1 MRKTYMML
9 LALVLTMLGV
19 SDAMAQKI
27 YRAELDKSMFKAWTS
42 DQPGATEDTDPAPEP
57 KSNNPFACESNLY
70 KEVAAYG
77 TIFGSSNVYCLWYAD
92 LTGTQKMIVTGT
104 PGMSI
109 RLMLNRVPF
118 VEGGTG
124 DADGGAYVE
133 LIKNIEENGTIEFD
147 LSSYEYVHLNA
158 IKVPGGGTGGV
169 VKNIELIGTVK
180 PVTGILSMINNG
192 DAEGE
197 DLSSFPVSLDGPNNG
212 DSAPDSPEIVEGGVD
227 GSKCFKVTAFAEPTQ
242 TWHTQFYIK
251 ADEVMPKG
259 TKWKLKMA
267 IKASKESH
275 VTTSAQA
282 QPRQWK
288 GGMINEFTVGTE
300 WTDYEWSGEIGVDD
314 FQSIAFDLNNGDE
327 RNADDNGWLPGN
339 GGTEFFF
346 DNIEFGTDLGG
357 SNPLSAVNITA
368 AADVIRVDFGGT
380 TNMQE
385 LVKAAGTTTL
395 IYDNSVATVTVDGD
409 PVNIVSVEGF
419 ADGNLYIFVE
429 DDIYDDNEV
438 KIAFKNPEDAAH
450 RLLFATGKWE
460 GEAVPEISGLVAT
473 YVAALADAGYASYLY
488 GEPEL
493 ITISPEAG
501 SFNLPADF
509 KEITATFNQ
518 FVQVSSIVAK
528 LGSESLTA
536 AGVNEEDGFAK
547 VVKFTRAS
555 DTPLNGVNDF
565 VISAAEGKYG
575 KDFALQNPITV
586 EYSFGPV
593 SLDGDDQ
600 PAVIYTSN
608 FATEGVDANG
618 AGWYVNAGAALQPAN
633 SGSGCR
639 IMHNQG
645 AFSEDLVYIAQRDA
659 AKGGVAVYG
668 IDDDYKLALEAGKT
682 YHVTLKACRHDRSDV
697 ALRVQV
703 LPEAAVS
710 AEDGS
715 LIDSE
720 AILAEDFQ
728 AITPEKTSKLAV
740 NFDLAVTPSEAG
752 NFVIRLVPSKE
763 NGSFAGYDDPVCFG
777 DVKVEYIPN
786 VMGIV
791 ETKALQT
798 ALADAKTTRDTNN
811 GERYAGEAFTALDNL
826 IKEVEANMGS
836 YYAPSTYAKKTEE
849 LNETAKALT
858 DHVALCDE
866 YDKLPQQAFDL
877 WVEKKESKFVDTEY
891 FKNLVTIV
899 NKYCTYGDE
908 TTFNEETQEEVT
920 TLVLKDFVKYYTTAE
935 LNTAKKELSDVI
947 TMASKWLTE
956 GPSTKGWNQI
966 TTGYAALHERIR
978 RGVELLKSL
987 GVADDDPL
995 IVQADA
1001 ELGDNDE
1008 IADAIAFRAKSIILE
1023 DLAKGEES
1031 TLFAPAGDEGETPAY
1046 DLSVFF
1052 KNPNCYGP
1060 ANSTEVPGWTSV
1072 AGNGFAWS
1080 SWDGAQNHS
1089 ANTPYPEDC
1098 DIHAGWHPNPY
1109 AMVEQTVTELPVG
1122 TYVVTVKCND
1132 NGNSWNAATDENPGS
1147 GTCAFVRTS
1156 ANPAIE
1162 SGAEVD
1168 REVDFAAYLT
1178 GSGDFGGEDGITIE
1192 DGQLTVGFYYGNT
1205 SQAFFEEITSV
1216 KLIAPLAGHDY
1227 KNDKETSIET
1237 AAAPSVRSI
1246 LVYDLNG
1253 RRVIKANKGLQI
1265 VKKQMS
1271 DGSVRVE
1278 KVVK

>member
-1 MRKTYMML
+1 MML

-27 YRAELDKSMFKAWTS
+27 YRAELDKSMFKAWNGTGADAQEVEPTS
-42 DQPGATEDTDPAPEP
+42 YVGKGDATV
-57 KSNNPFACESNLY
+57 NFACETNFY
-70 KEVAAYG
+70 KTLDQGAVV
-77 TIFGSSNVYCLWYAD
+77 FGNTNVYSRWYAD
-92 LTGTQKMIVTGT
+92 LTGTKKIFFKGDAKTAIRVLMNRPDAEPGAEDPNGGTTVEQRVEIGADGTGELDVTG
-104 PGMSI
+104 M
-109 RLMLNRVPF
+109 
-118 VEGGTG
+118 
-124 DADGGAYVE
+124 
-133 LIKNIEENGTIEFD
+133 
-147 LSSYEYVHLNA
+147 EYVHLNC
-158 IKVPGGGTGGV
+158 IKIAWGSAGV
-169 VKNIELIGTVK
+169 IKSIELEGTVK
-180 PVTGILSMINNG
+180 PVTGLLSMINNG
-192 DAEGE
+192 DAEGD

-212 DSAPDSPEIVEGGVD
+212 DSAPDKPEIVEGEGVN
-227 GSKCFKVTAFAEPTQ
+227 GSRCFKVTAFDSPTE

-259 TKWKLKMA
+259 TKWQLKMSV
-267 IKASKESH
+267 KADQPTNI
-275 VTTSAQA
+275 TTSAQG

-288 GGMINEFTVGTE
+288 GGMVDEFGVTTE
-300 WTDYEWSGEIGVDD
+300 WRNFTWSGEIGVDD
-314 FQSIAFDLNNGDE
+314 FQSIAFDLSNANGT
-327 RNADDNGWLPGN
+327 PGN
-339 GGTEFFF
+339 GGVNFYF
-346 DNIEFGTDLGG
+346 DNIEFATDLGG
-357 SNPLSAVNITA
+357 SNPLSAVELASGT
-368 AADVIRVDFGGT
+368 DVIRVNLGGL
-380 TNMQE
+380 TNMKD
-385 LVKAAGTTTL
+385 LVKAAPTTTL
-395 IYDNSVATVTVDGD
+395 VYDNSTVSITVDGKPFD
-409 PVNIVSVEGF
+409 EDVVSVEGYE
-419 ADGNLYIFVE
+419 DGNLYIFIGS
-429 DDIYDDNEV
+429 DIYDNNEV
-438 KIAFKNPEDAAH
+438 KVAFKNPEDAAH
-450 RLLFATGKWE
+450 RLLFTSGKWE
-460 GEAVPEISGLVAT
+460 GQPVPDFSGLIAPFDQVLAESG
-473 YVAALADAGYASYLY
+473 YVSYLY
-488 GEPEL
+488 NEPALVE
-493 ITISPEAG
+493 INPEKG
-501 SFNLPADF
+501 SFNLPGNL
-509 KEITATFNQ
+509 KEFTLKFNQ
-518 FVQVSSIVAK
+518 VINVSTVVAK
-528 LGSESLTA
+528 LGNEDLVASGDSELSEIIKLTRTSDA
-536 AGVNEEDGFAK
+536 ILAGVND
-547 VVKFTRAS
+547 
-555 DTPLNGVNDF
+555 L
-565 VISAAEGKYG
+565 VISAAEGQYEGFGLDK
-575 KDFALQNPITV
+575 PITV
-586 EYSFGPV
+586 EYSFGAVDVENAGEIETLIDPALFQNCANDQIPEGYFLRYQDAEDRVNGTGYGSGARMFEFAAGGDFTKGLYMREGYLLYGNQEGHNLTLTAGKKYTIHFNSAMWKDNGKWMKFDIFTQADYEAEGEPLYSEMIENTPNMNGQKTAV
-593 SLDGDDQ
+593 SGSTDTNISFTPEADGDYILRWT
-600 PAVIYTSN
+600 AS
-608 FATEGVDANG
+608 DADG
-618 AGWYVNAGAALQPAN
+618 KQAYSEILLAN
-633 SGSGCR
+633 
-639 IMHNQG
+639 
-645 AFSEDLVYIAQRDA
+645 
-659 AKGGVAVYG
+659 
-668 IDDDYKLALEAGKT
+668 
-682 YHVTLKACRHDRSDV
+682 
-697 ALRVQV
+697 
-703 LPEAAVS
+703 VS
-710 AEDGS
+710 MK
-715 LIDSE
+715 
-720 AILAEDFQ
+720 F
-728 AITPEKTSKLAV
+728 
-740 NFDLAVTPSEAG
+740 
-752 NFVIRLVPSKE
+752 
-763 NGSFAGYDDPVCFG
+763 
-777 DVKVEYIPN
+777 IPN
-786 VMGIV
+786 LRGLE
-791 ETKALQT
+791 ETIALNG
-798 ALADAKTTRDTNN
+798 ALADAKNTRDTNN

-826 IKEVEANMGS
+826 IKEVEANKGS
-836 YYAPSTYAKKTEE
+836 YSAPSVYIAKTDELKT
-849 LNETAKALT
+849 TAKALA

-891 FKNLVTIV
+891 FKNLVTAV
-899 NKYCTYGDE
+899 EKYCTYGDE
-908 TTFNEETQEEVT
+908 TTLNEETGEEVT

-1008 IADAIAFRAKSIILE
+1008 IAEAIAFRAKSIILE

-1031 TLFAPAGDEGETPAY
+1031 TLFASNAETGETPAY

-1060 ANSTEVPGWTSV
+1060 ANSTEVPGWTSA

-1109 AMVEQTVTELPVG
+1109 AIVEQTVSELPAG

>member
-27 YRAELDKSMFKAWTS
+27 YRAELDKSMFKAWNGTGADAQEVEPTS
-42 DQPGATEDTDPAPEP
+42 YVGKGDATV
-57 KSNNPFACESNLY
+57 NFACETNFY
-70 KEVAAYG
+70 KTLDQGAVV
-77 TIFGSSNVYCLWYAD
+77 FGNTNVYSRWYAD
-92 LTGTQKMIVTGT
+92 LTGTKKIFFKGDAKTAIRVLMNRPDAEPGAEDPNGGTTVEQRVEIGADGTGELDVTG
-104 PGMSI
+104 M
-109 RLMLNRVPF
+109 
-118 VEGGTG
+118 
-124 DADGGAYVE
+124 
-133 LIKNIEENGTIEFD
+133 
-147 LSSYEYVHLNA
+147 EYVHLNC
-158 IKVPGGGTGGV
+158 IKIAWGSAGV
-169 VKNIELIGTVK
+169 IKSIELEGTVK
-180 PVTGILSMINNG
+180 PVTGLLSMINNG
-192 DAEGE
+192 DAEGD

-212 DSAPDSPEIVEGGVD
+212 DSAPDKPEIVEGEGVN
-227 GSKCFKVTAFAEPTQ
+227 GSRCFKVTAFDSPTE

-259 TKWKLKMA
+259 TKWQLKMSV
-267 IKASKESH
+267 KADQPTNI
-275 VTTSAQA
+275 TTSAQG

-288 GGMINEFTVGTE
+288 GGMVDEFGVTTE
-300 WTDYEWSGEIGVDD
+300 WRNFTWSGEIGVDD
-314 FQSIAFDLNNGDE
+314 FQSIAFDLSNANGT
-327 RNADDNGWLPGN
+327 PGN
-339 GGTEFFF
+339 GGVNFYF
-346 DNIEFGTDLGG
+346 DNIEFATDLGG
-357 SNPLSAVNITA
+357 SNPLSAVELASGT
-368 AADVIRVDFGGT
+368 DVIRVNLGGL
-380 TNMQE
+380 TNMKD
-385 LVKAAGTTTL
+385 LVKAAPTTTL
-395 IYDNSVATVTVDGD
+395 VYDNSTVSITVDGKPFD
-409 PVNIVSVEGF
+409 EDVVSVEGYE
-419 ADGNLYIFVE
+419 DGNLYIFIGS
-429 DDIYDDNEV
+429 DIYDNNEV
-438 KIAFKNPEDAAH
+438 KVAFKNPEDAAH
-450 RLLFATGKWE
+450 RLLFTSGKWE
-460 GEAVPEISGLVAT
+460 GQPVPDFSGLIAPFDQVLAESG
-473 YVAALADAGYASYLY
+473 YVSYLY
-488 GEPEL
+488 NEPALVE
-493 ITISPEAG
+493 INPEKG
-501 SFNLPADF
+501 SFNLPGNL
-509 KEITATFNQ
+509 KEFTLKFNQ
-518 FVQVSSIVAK
+518 VINVSTVVAK
-528 LGSESLTA
+528 LGNEDLVASGDSELSEIIKLTRTSDA
-536 AGVNEEDGFAK
+536 ILAGVND
-547 VVKFTRAS
+547 
-555 DTPLNGVNDF
+555 L
-565 VISAAEGKYG
+565 VISAAEGQYEGFGLDK
-575 KDFALQNPITV
+575 PITV
-586 EYSFGPV
+586 EYSFGAVDVENAGEIETLIDPALFQNCANDQIPEGYFLRYQDAEDRVNGTGYGSGARMFEFAAGGDFTKGLYMREGYLLYGNQEGHNLTLTAGKKYTIHFNSAMWKDNGKWMKFDIFTQADYEAEGEPLYSEMIENTPNMNGQKTAV
-593 SLDGDDQ
+593 SGSTDTNISFTPEADGDYILRWT
-600 PAVIYTSN
+600 AS
-608 FATEGVDANG
+608 DADG
-618 AGWYVNAGAALQPAN
+618 KQAYSEILLAN
-633 SGSGCR
+633 
-639 IMHNQG
+639 
-645 AFSEDLVYIAQRDA
+645 
-659 AKGGVAVYG
+659 
-668 IDDDYKLALEAGKT
+668 
-682 YHVTLKACRHDRSDV
+682 
-697 ALRVQV
+697 
-703 LPEAAVS
+703 VS
-710 AEDGS
+710 MK
-715 LIDSE
+715 
-720 AILAEDFQ
+720 F
-728 AITPEKTSKLAV
+728 
-740 NFDLAVTPSEAG
+740 
-752 NFVIRLVPSKE
+752 
-763 NGSFAGYDDPVCFG
+763 
-777 DVKVEYIPN
+777 IPN
-786 VMGIV
+786 LRGLE
-791 ETKALQT
+791 ETIALNG
-798 ALADAKTTRDTNN
+798 ALADAKNTRDTNN

-826 IKEVEANMGS
+826 IKEVEANKGS
-836 YYAPSTYAKKTEE
+836 YSAPSVYIAKTDELKT
-849 LNETAKALT
+849 TAKALA

-891 FKNLVTIV
+891 FKNLVTAV
-899 NKYCTYGDE
+899 EKYCTYGDE
-908 TTFNEETQEEVT
+908 TTLNEETGEEVT

-1008 IADAIAFRAKSIILE
+1008 IAEAIAFRAKSIILE

-1031 TLFAPAGDEGETPAY
+1031 TLFASNAETGETPAY

-1060 ANSTEVPGWTSV
+1060 ANSTEVPGWTSA

-1109 AMVEQTVTELPVG
+1109 AIVEQTVSELPAG

-1132 NGNSWNAATDENPGS
+1132 NGNSWNAADDENPGS

>member
-42 DQPGATEDTDPAPEP
+42 DQPGATEVAEPEPEP
-57 KSNNPFACESNLY
+57 KSNNPFVQESNLY
-70 KEVAAYG
+70 KEVAQGA
-77 TIFGSSNVYCLWYAD
+77 TVFGSSNMYYLWYAD
-92 LTGTQKMIVTGT
+92 ITGTQKMIVTGT
-104 PGMSI
+104 PGLGI
-109 RLMLNRVPF
+109 RLALNRLPAGDDGSNNPGWKVAA
-118 VEGGTG
+118 G
-124 DADGGAYVE
+124 DADGGGF
-133 LIKNIEENGTIEFD
+133 IEIVQKIGEDGTAVFD
-147 LSSYEYVHLNA
+147 LSSYEYLHLNCVK
-158 IKVPGGGTGGV
+158 IPYDGSTGV
-169 VKNIELIGTVK
+169 VKSIDLVGTVK

-192 DAEGE
+192 DAEGD

-212 DSAPDSPEIVEGGVD
+212 DSAPDSPTIVEGEGVN
-227 GSKCFKVTAFAEPTQ
+227 GSRCFKVTAFDSPTE

-259 TKWKLKMA
+259 TKWQLKMSV
-267 IKASKESH
+267 KASETAMITS
-275 VTTSAQA
+275 SAQA

-288 GGMINEFTVGTE
+288 GDMGLGEIGVTTE
-300 WTDYEWSGEIGVDD
+300 WRDFTCSGEIGVDD
-314 FQSIAFDLNNGDE
+314 FQSIAFDLSNANGT
-327 RNADDNGWLPGN
+327 PGN
-339 GGTEFFF
+339 GGVDFYF

-380 TNMQE
+380 TNMKD

-395 IYDNSVATVTVDGD
+395 IYDNSVATVTVDGN
-409 PVNIVSVEGF
+409 PVDIVSVEGF
-419 ADGNLYIFVE
+419 ADGNLYIFVT

-473 YVAALADAGYASYLY
+473 YVAELAEAGYASYLY

-493 ITISPEAG
+493 LAISPEAG

-536 AGVNEEDGFAK
+536 AGVNEEEGFAK
-547 VVKFTRAS
+547 VVKFTRTS
-555 DTPLNGVNDF
+555 DTPLNGANDF

-575 KDFALQNPITV
+575 KDFALQKPITV
-586 EYSFGPV
+586 EYSFGAVDVENAGEIETLIDPALFQNCANDQIPEGYFLRYQDAEDRV
-593 SLDGDDQ
+593 SGTGYSSGARMFEFAAGGDFTKGLYMREGYLLYGNQEGHALTLTAGKKYTIHFNSAMWKSSGAWMKFDIFTKADYEAEGEPLYSEMIANTPDMNGQKTAVSGSTDTNISFTPEADGDYILRWT
-600 PAVIYTSN
+600 AS
-608 FATEGVDANG
+608 DANG
-618 AGWYVNAGAALQPAN
+618 AQAYSEILLAN
-633 SGSGCR
+633 
-639 IMHNQG
+639 
-645 AFSEDLVYIAQRDA
+645 
-659 AKGGVAVYG
+659 
-668 IDDDYKLALEAGKT
+668 
-682 YHVTLKACRHDRSDV
+682 
-697 ALRVQV
+697 
-703 LPEAAVS
+703 VS
-710 AEDGS
+710 MK
-715 LIDSE
+715 
-720 AILAEDFQ
+720 F
-728 AITPEKTSKLAV
+728 
-740 NFDLAVTPSEAG
+740 
-752 NFVIRLVPSKE
+752 
-763 NGSFAGYDDPVCFG
+763 
-777 DVKVEYIPN
+777 IPN
-786 VMGIV
+786 LRGLE
-791 ETKALQT
+791 ETIALNG
-798 ALADAKTTRDTNN
+798 ALADAKNTRDTNN

-826 IKEVEANMGS
+826 IKEVEDNKGS
-836 YYAPSTYAKKTEE
+836 YSAPSVYTAKTDE
-849 LNETAKALT
+849 LKATAKALA

-877 WVEKKESKFVDTEY
+877 WVAKKESKFVDTEY

-908 TTFNEETQEEVT
+908 TTFNEETGEEVT

-935 LNTAKKELSDVI
+935 LNDAKKELSDVI
-947 TMASKWLTE
+947 TLASNWLTDE
-956 GPSTKGWNQI
+956 ASTKVWGHT

-995 IVQADA
+995 IVQANA

-1008 IADAIAFRAKSIILE
+1008 IAEAIAFRAKSIILE

-1031 TLFAPAGDEGETPAY
+1031 TLFAPNAETGETPAY

-1060 ANSTEVPGWTSV
+1060 ANSTEVPGWTSA
-1072 AGNGFAWS
+1072 AGNCFAWS

-1109 AMVEQTVTELPVG
+1109 AIAEQTVSELPVG
-1122 TYVVTVKCND
+1122 TYVVSVKCND
-1132 NGNSWNAATDENPGS
+1132 NGGSWNAATDENPGS

-1227 KNDKETSIET
+1227 KKDQETSIET

>member
-1 MRKTYMML
+1 MML

-27 YRAELDKSMFKAWTS
+27 YRAELDKSMFKAWNGTGADAQEVEPTS
-42 DQPGATEDTDPAPEP
+42 YVGKGDATV
-57 KSNNPFACESNLY
+57 NFACETNFY
-70 KEVAAYG
+70 KTLDQGAVV
-77 TIFGSSNVYCLWYAD
+77 FGNTNVYSRWYAD
-92 LTGTQKMIVTGT
+92 LTGTKKIFFKGDAKTAIRVLMNRPDAEPGAEDPNGGTTVEQRVEIGADGTGELDVTG
-104 PGMSI
+104 M
-109 RLMLNRVPF
+109 
-118 VEGGTG
+118 
-124 DADGGAYVE
+124 
-133 LIKNIEENGTIEFD
+133 
-147 LSSYEYVHLNA
+147 EYVHLNC
-158 IKVPGGGTGGV
+158 IKIAWGSAGV
-169 VKNIELIGTVK
+169 IKSIELEGTVK
-180 PVTGILSMINNG
+180 PVTGLLSMINNG
-192 DAEGE
+192 DAEGD

-212 DSAPDSPEIVEGGVD
+212 DSAPDKPEIVEGEGVN
-227 GSKCFKVTAFAEPTQ
+227 GSRCFKVTAFDSPTE

-259 TKWKLKMA
+259 TKWQLKMSV
-267 IKASKESH
+267 KADQPTNI
-275 VTTSAQA
+275 TTSAQG

-288 GGMINEFTVGTE
+288 GGMVDEFGVTTE
-300 WTDYEWSGEIGVDD
+300 WRNFTWSGEIGVDD
-314 FQSIAFDLNNGDE
+314 FQSIAFDLSNANGT
-327 RNADDNGWLPGN
+327 PGN
-339 GGTEFFF
+339 GGVNFYF
-346 DNIEFGTDLGG
+346 DNIEFATDLGG
-357 SNPLSAVNITA
+357 SNPLSAVELASGT
-368 AADVIRVDFGGT
+368 DVIRVNLGGL
-380 TNMQE
+380 TNMKD
-385 LVKAAGTTTL
+385 LVKAAPTTTL
-395 IYDNSVATVTVDGD
+395 VYDNSTVSITVDGKPFD
-409 PVNIVSVEGF
+409 EDVVSVEGYE
-419 ADGNLYIFVE
+419 DGNLYIFIGS
-429 DDIYDDNEV
+429 DIYDNNEV
-438 KIAFKNPEDAAH
+438 KVAFKNPEDAAH
-450 RLLFATGKWE
+450 RLLFTSGKWE
-460 GEAVPEISGLVAT
+460 GQPVPDFSGLIAPFDQVLAESG
-473 YVAALADAGYASYLY
+473 YVSYLY
-488 GEPEL
+488 NEPALVE
-493 ITISPEAG
+493 INPEKG
-501 SFNLPADF
+501 SFNLPGNL
-509 KEITATFNQ
+509 KEFTLKFNQ
-518 FVQVSSIVAK
+518 VINVSTVVAK
-528 LGSESLTA
+528 LGNEDLVASGDSELSEIIKLTRTSDA
-536 AGVNEEDGFAK
+536 ILAGVND
-547 VVKFTRAS
+547 
-555 DTPLNGVNDF
+555 L
-565 VISAAEGKYG
+565 VISAAEGQYEGFGLDK
-575 KDFALQNPITV
+575 PITV
-586 EYSFGPV
+586 EYSFGAVDVENAGEIETLIDPALFQNCANDQIPEGYFLRYQDAEDRVNGTGYGSGARMFEFAAGGDFTKGLYMREGYLLYGNQEGHNLTLTAGKKYTIHFNSAMWKDNGKWMKFDIFTQADYEAEGEPLYSEMIENTPNMNGQKTAV
-593 SLDGDDQ
+593 SGSTDTNISFTPEADGDYILRWT
-600 PAVIYTSN
+600 AS
-608 FATEGVDANG
+608 DADG
-618 AGWYVNAGAALQPAN
+618 KQAYSEILLAN
-633 SGSGCR
+633 
-639 IMHNQG
+639 
-645 AFSEDLVYIAQRDA
+645 
-659 AKGGVAVYG
+659 
-668 IDDDYKLALEAGKT
+668 
-682 YHVTLKACRHDRSDV
+682 
-697 ALRVQV
+697 
-703 LPEAAVS
+703 VS
-710 AEDGS
+710 MK
-715 LIDSE
+715 
-720 AILAEDFQ
+720 F
-728 AITPEKTSKLAV
+728 
-740 NFDLAVTPSEAG
+740 
-752 NFVIRLVPSKE
+752 
-763 NGSFAGYDDPVCFG
+763 
-777 DVKVEYIPN
+777 IPN
-786 VMGIV
+786 LRGLE
-791 ETKALQT
+791 ETIALNG
-798 ALADAKTTRDTNN
+798 ALADAKNTRDTNN

-826 IKEVEANMGS
+826 IKEVEANKGS
-836 YYAPSTYAKKTEE
+836 YSAPSVYIAKTDELKT
-849 LNETAKALT
+849 TAKALA

-891 FKNLVTIV
+891 FKNLVTAV
-899 NKYCTYGDE
+899 EKYCTYGDE
-908 TTFNEETQEEVT
+908 TTLNEETGEEVT

-1008 IADAIAFRAKSIILE
+1008 IAEAIAFRAKSIILE

-1031 TLFAPAGDEGETPAY
+1031 TLFASNAETGETPAY

-1060 ANSTEVPGWTSV
+1060 ANSTEVPGWTSA

-1109 AMVEQTVTELPVG
+1109 AIVEQTVSELPAG

-1132 NGNSWNAATDENPGS
+1132 NGNSWNAADDENPGS

>member
-1 MRKTYMML
+1 MML

-42 DQPGATEDTDPAPEP
+42 DQPGATEVAEPEPEP
-57 KSNNPFACESNLY
+57 KSNNPFVQESNLY
-70 KEVAAYG
+70 KEVAQGA
-77 TIFGSSNVYCLWYAD
+77 TVFGSSNMYYLWYAD
-92 LTGTQKMIVTGT
+92 ITGTQKMIVTGT
-104 PGMSI
+104 PGLGI
-109 RLMLNRVPF
+109 RLALNRLPAGDDGSNNPGWKVAA
-118 VEGGTG
+118 G
-124 DADGGAYVE
+124 DADGGGF
-133 LIKNIEENGTIEFD
+133 IEIVQKIGEDGTAVFD
-147 LSSYEYVHLNA
+147 LSSYEYLHLNCVK
-158 IKVPGGGTGGV
+158 IPYDGSTGV
-169 VKNIELIGTVK
+169 VKSIDLVGTVK

-192 DAEGE
+192 DAEGD

-212 DSAPDSPEIVEGGVD
+212 DSAPDSPTIVEGEGVN
-227 GSKCFKVTAFAEPTQ
+227 GSRCFKVTAFDSPTE

-259 TKWKLKMA
+259 TKWQLKMSV
-267 IKASKESH
+267 KASETAMITS
-275 VTTSAQA
+275 SAQA

-288 GGMINEFTVGTE
+288 GDMGLGEIGVTTE
-300 WTDYEWSGEIGVDD
+300 WRDFTCSGEIGVDD
-314 FQSIAFDLNNGDE
+314 FQSIAFDLSNANGT
-327 RNADDNGWLPGN
+327 PGN
-339 GGTEFFF
+339 GGVDFYF

-380 TNMQE
+380 TNMKD

-395 IYDNSVATVTVDGD
+395 IYDNSVATVTVDGN
-409 PVNIVSVEGF
+409 PVDIVSVEGF
-419 ADGNLYIFVE
+419 ADGNLYIFVT

-473 YVAALADAGYASYLY
+473 YVAELAEAGYASYLY

-493 ITISPEAG
+493 LAISPEAG

-536 AGVNEEDGFAK
+536 AGVNEEEGFAK
-547 VVKFTRAS
+547 VVKFTRTS
-555 DTPLNGVNDF
+555 DTPLNGANDF

-575 KDFALQNPITV
+575 KDFALQKPITV
-586 EYSFGPV
+586 EYSFGAVDVENAGEIETLIDPALFQNCANDQIPEGYFLRYQDAEDRV
-593 SLDGDDQ
+593 SGTGYSSGARMFEFAAGGDFTKGLYMREGYLLYGNQEGHALTLTAGKKYTIHFNSAMWKSSGAWMKFDIFTKADYEAEGEPLYSEMIANTPDMNGQKTAVSGSTDTNISFTPEADGDYILRWT
-600 PAVIYTSN
+600 AS
-608 FATEGVDANG
+608 DANG
-618 AGWYVNAGAALQPAN
+618 AQAYSEILLAN
-633 SGSGCR
+633 
-639 IMHNQG
+639 
-645 AFSEDLVYIAQRDA
+645 
-659 AKGGVAVYG
+659 
-668 IDDDYKLALEAGKT
+668 
-682 YHVTLKACRHDRSDV
+682 
-697 ALRVQV
+697 
-703 LPEAAVS
+703 VS
-710 AEDGS
+710 MK
-715 LIDSE
+715 
-720 AILAEDFQ
+720 F
-728 AITPEKTSKLAV
+728 
-740 NFDLAVTPSEAG
+740 
-752 NFVIRLVPSKE
+752 
-763 NGSFAGYDDPVCFG
+763 
-777 DVKVEYIPN
+777 IPN
-786 VMGIV
+786 LRGLE
-791 ETKALQT
+791 ETIALNG
-798 ALADAKTTRDTNN
+798 ALADAKNTRDTNN

-826 IKEVEANMGS
+826 IKEVEDNKGS
-836 YYAPSTYAKKTEE
+836 YSAPSVYTAKTDE
-849 LNETAKALT
+849 LKATAKALA

-877 WVEKKESKFVDTEY
+877 WVAKKESKFVDTEY

-908 TTFNEETQEEVT
+908 TTFNEETGEEVT

-935 LNTAKKELSDVI
+935 LNDAKKELSDVI
-947 TMASKWLTE
+947 TLASNWLTDE
-956 GPSTKGWNQI
+956 ASTKVWGHT

-995 IVQADA
+995 IVQANA

-1008 IADAIAFRAKSIILE
+1008 IAEAIAFRAKSIILE

-1031 TLFAPAGDEGETPAY
+1031 TLFAPNAETGETPAY

-1060 ANSTEVPGWTSV
+1060 ANSTEVPGWTSA
-1072 AGNGFAWS
+1072 AGNCFAWS

-1109 AMVEQTVTELPVG
+1109 AIAEQTVSELPVG
-1122 TYVVTVKCND
+1122 TYVVSVKCND
-1132 NGNSWNAATDENPGS
+1132 NGGSWNAATDENPGS

-1227 KNDKETSIET
+1227 KKDQETSIET

>member
-1 MRKTYMML
+1 MML

-27 YRAELDKSMFKAWTS
+27 YRAELDKSMFKAWNGTGADAQEVEPTS
-42 DQPGATEDTDPAPEP
+42 YVGKGDATV
-57 KSNNPFACESNLY
+57 NFACETNFY
-70 KEVAAYG
+70 KTLDQGAVV
-77 TIFGSSNVYCLWYAD
+77 FGNTNVYSRWYAD
-92 LTGTQKMIVTGT
+92 LTGTKKIFFKGDAKTAIRVLMNRPDAEPGAEDPNGGTTVEQRVEIGADGTGELDVTG
-104 PGMSI
+104 M
-109 RLMLNRVPF
+109 
-118 VEGGTG
+118 
-124 DADGGAYVE
+124 
-133 LIKNIEENGTIEFD
+133 
-147 LSSYEYVHLNA
+147 EYVHLNC
-158 IKVPGGGTGGV
+158 IKIAWGSAGV
-169 VKNIELIGTVK
+169 IKSIELEGTVK
-180 PVTGILSMINNG
+180 PVTGLLSMINNG
-192 DAEGE
+192 DAEGD

-212 DSAPDSPEIVEGGVD
+212 DSAPDKPEIVEGEGVN
-227 GSKCFKVTAFAEPTQ
+227 GSRCFKVTAFDSPTE

-259 TKWKLKMA
+259 TKWQLKMSV
-267 IKASKESH
+267 KADQPTNI
-275 VTTSAQA
+275 TTSAQG

-288 GGMINEFTVGTE
+288 GGMVDEFGVTTE
-300 WTDYEWSGEIGVDD
+300 WRNFTWSGEIGVDD
-314 FQSIAFDLNNGDE
+314 FQSIAFDLSNANGT
-327 RNADDNGWLPGN
+327 PGN
-339 GGTEFFF
+339 GGVNFYF
-346 DNIEFGTDLGG
+346 DNIEFATDLGG
-357 SNPLSAVNITA
+357 SNPLSAVELASGT
-368 AADVIRVDFGGT
+368 DVIRVNLGGL
-380 TNMQE
+380 TNMKD
-385 LVKAAGTTTL
+385 LVKAAPTTTL
-395 IYDNSVATVTVDGD
+395 VYDNSTVSITVDGKPFD
-409 PVNIVSVEGF
+409 EDVVSVEGYE
-419 ADGNLYIFVE
+419 DGNLYIFIGS
-429 DDIYDDNEV
+429 DIYDNNEV
-438 KIAFKNPEDAAH
+438 KVAFKNPEDAAH
-450 RLLFATGKWE
+450 RLLFTSGKWE
-460 GEAVPEISGLVAT
+460 GQPVPDFSGLIAPFDQVLAESG
-473 YVAALADAGYASYLY
+473 YVSYLY
-488 GEPEL
+488 NEPALVE
-493 ITISPEAG
+493 INPEKG
-501 SFNLPADF
+501 SFNLPGNL
-509 KEITATFNQ
+509 KEFTLKFNQ
-518 FVQVSSIVAK
+518 VINVSTVVAK
-528 LGSESLTA
+528 LGNEDLVASGDSELSEIIKLTRTSDA
-536 AGVNEEDGFAK
+536 ILAGVND
-547 VVKFTRAS
+547 
-555 DTPLNGVNDF
+555 L
-565 VISAAEGKYG
+565 VISAAEGQYEGFGLDK
-575 KDFALQNPITV
+575 PITV
-586 EYSFGPV
+586 EYSFGAVDVENAGEIETLIDPALFQNCANDQIPEGYFLRYQDAEDRVNGTGYGSGARMFEFAAGGDFTKGLYMREGYLLYGNQEGHNLTLTAGKKYTIHFNSAMWKDNGKWMKFDIFTQADYEAEGEPLYSEMIENTPNMNGQKTAV
-593 SLDGDDQ
+593 SGSTDTNISFTPEADGDYILRWT
-600 PAVIYTSN
+600 AS
-608 FATEGVDANG
+608 DADG
-618 AGWYVNAGAALQPAN
+618 KQAYSEILLAN
-633 SGSGCR
+633 
-639 IMHNQG
+639 
-645 AFSEDLVYIAQRDA
+645 
-659 AKGGVAVYG
+659 
-668 IDDDYKLALEAGKT
+668 
-682 YHVTLKACRHDRSDV
+682 
-697 ALRVQV
+697 
-703 LPEAAVS
+703 VS
-710 AEDGS
+710 MK
-715 LIDSE
+715 
-720 AILAEDFQ
+720 F
-728 AITPEKTSKLAV
+728 
-740 NFDLAVTPSEAG
+740 
-752 NFVIRLVPSKE
+752 
-763 NGSFAGYDDPVCFG
+763 
-777 DVKVEYIPN
+777 IPN
-786 VMGIV
+786 LRGLE
-791 ETKALQT
+791 ETIALNG
-798 ALADAKTTRDTNN
+798 ALADAKNTRDTNN

-826 IKEVEANMGS
+826 IKEVEANKGS
-836 YYAPSTYAKKTEE
+836 YSAPSVYIAKTDELKT
-849 LNETAKALT
+849 TAKALA

-891 FKNLVTIV
+891 FKNLVTAV
-899 NKYCTYGDE
+899 EKYCTYGDE
-908 TTFNEETQEEVT
+908 TTLNEETGEEVT

-1008 IADAIAFRAKSIILE
+1008 IAEAIAFRAKSIILE

-1031 TLFAPAGDEGETPAY
+1031 TLFASNAETGETPAY

-1060 ANSTEVPGWTSV
+1060 ANSTEVPGWTSA

-1109 AMVEQTVTELPVG
+1109 AIVEQTVSELPAG

-1132 NGNSWNAATDENPGS
+1132 NGGSWNAADDENPGS

>member
-133 LIKNIEENGTIEFD
+133 VIKNIEENGTIEFD

-227 GSKCFKVTAFAEPTQ
+227 GSKCFKVTAFDSPTE
-242 TWHTQFYIK
+242 TWHSQFYIK

-259 TKWKLKMA
+259 TKWQLKMSV
-267 IKASKESH
+267 KADQPTNI
-275 VTTSAQA
+275 TTSAQG

-288 GGMINEFTVGTE
+288 GGMVDEFGVTTE
-300 WTDYEWSGEIGVDD
+300 WRNFTWSGEIGVDD
-314 FQSIAFDLNNGDE
+314 FQSIAFDLSNENGSAG
-327 RNADDNGWLPGN
+327 NAGVS
-339 GGTEFFF
+339 FYF
-346 DNIEFGTDLGG
+346 DNIEFGVDLGG
-357 SNPLSAVNITA
+357 TNPLSAVNVTA
-368 AADVIRVDFGGT
+368 AADVIRIDFGGT
-380 TNMQE
+380 TNMKE
-385 LVKAAGTTTL
+385 LVKAATTKTL
-395 IYDNSVATVTVDGD
+395 IFDNSAATVTIGGEPVD
-409 PVNIVSVEGF
+409 IVSVEGF
-419 ADGNLYIFVE
+419 NDGNLYIFI
-429 DDIYDDNEV
+429 DDDYYGDEEM

-460 GEAVPEISGLVAT
+460 GEAVPEISGLVAE
-473 YVAALADAGYASYLY
+473 YVAALADEGHASYLY
-488 GEPEL
+488 GEPALLE
-493 ITISPEAG
+493 ISPEAG
-501 SFNLPADF
+501 SFNLPADL
-509 KEITATFNQ
+509 KEFTVTFNQ
-518 FVQVSSIVAK
+518 PVLVSSVVAK
-528 LGSESLTA
+528 LGSEALTA
-536 AGVNEEDGFAK
+536 SAAEEYSK
-547 VVKFTRAS
+547 IIKLTRTS
-555 DTPLNGVNDF
+555 DAALNGANDL
-565 VISAAEGKYG
+565 VISAAVGRAG
-575 KDFALQNPITV
+575 ADFGLEKPIVV
-586 EYSFGPV
+586 EYSFGAVNVEDAGEIETLIDPALFQNCANDNIPEGYFLRYQDAEDRV
-593 SLDGDDQ
+593 SGNSYGSGARMFEFAAGGDFTKGLYIREGYLLYGSQEGYALTLTAGKKYTIHFNSAMWKDNGTWMKFDIFTKDDYEAEGEPLYSEMIENTPNMNGQKTAVSGSTDTSISFTPEADGDYILRWT
-600 PAVIYTSN
+600 AS
-608 FATEGVDANG
+608 DANG
-618 AGWYVNAGAALQPAN
+618 AQAY
-633 SGSGCR
+633 
-639 IMHNQG
+639 
-645 AFSEDLVYIAQRDA
+645 SEILL
-659 AKGGVAVYG
+659 GN
-668 IDDDYKLALEAGKT
+668 
-682 YHVTLKACRHDRSDV
+682 
-697 ALRVQV
+697 
-703 LPEAAVS
+703 VS
-710 AEDGS
+710 M
-715 LIDSE
+715 
-720 AILAEDFQ
+720 
-728 AITPEKTSKLAV
+728 K
-740 NFDLAVTPSEAG
+740 
-752 NFVIRLVPSKE
+752 
-763 NGSFAGYDDPVCFG
+763 
-777 DVKVEYIPN
+777 YIPN
-786 VMGIV
+786 LRGLE
-791 ETKALQT
+791 ETLALNE
-798 ALADAKTTRDTNN
+798 ALADAKTTLEAN
-811 GERYAGEAFTALDNL
+811 GSERYAGNDYTTLANL
-826 IKEVEANMGS
+826 ISEVETNKAS
-836 YYAPSTYAKKTEE
+836 YSAPSVYTEKAE
-849 LNETAKALT
+849 ALKAAAKALA

-891 FKNLVTIV
+891 FKNLVVAV
-899 NKYCTYGDE
+899 NKYCTYGEE
-908 TTFNEETQEEVT
+908 TEFNEETQEEVT

-935 LNTAKKELSDVI
+935 LNTAKEELSDVI

-987 GVADDDPL
+987 GVADNDPL

-1008 IADAIAFRAKSIILE
+1008 IADAIVFRAKTLILE
-1023 DLAKGEES
+1023 DLAKGAES
-1031 TLFAPAGDEGETPAY
+1031 TLFAPNAETDETPSY

-1072 AGNGFAWS
+1072 KGNCFAWS

-1089 ANTPYPEDC
+1089 ASTPYPEDC

-1109 AMVEQTVTELPVG
+1109 AMVEQTVTGLPAGV
-1122 TYVVTVKCND
+1122 YVITVKCND
-1132 NGNSWNAATDENPGS
+1132 NGGSWSTPEEDADKGS
-1147 GTCAFVRTS
+1147 STCAYLRTS
-1156 ANPAIE
+1156 ANLAIDVE
-1162 SGAEVD
+1162 NNAAVD
-1168 REVDFAAYLT
+1168 RELDFAAYLT
-1178 GSGDFGGEDGITIE
+1178 GSGDFAGEEGLTIE
-1192 DGQLTVGFYYGNT
+1192 DGQLTVGFYYGDK

-1216 KLIAPLAGHDY
+1216 KLVAPIEGHNY
-1227 KNDKETSIET
+1227 GNDKETSIET
-1237 AAAPSVRSI
+1237 AAAPTVRG
-1246 LVYDLNG
+1246 LQVYDLNG
-1253 RRVIKANKGLQI
+1253 RRVIKANKGLVI

>member
-1 MRKTYMML
+1 MML

-27 YRAELDKSMFKAWTS
+27 YRAELDKSMFKAWNGTGADAQEVEPTS
-42 DQPGATEDTDPAPEP
+42 YVGKGDATV
-57 KSNNPFACESNLY
+57 NFACEANFY
-70 KEVAAYG
+70 KTLGEGAVV
-77 TIFGSSNVYCLWYAD
+77 FGNTNVYSRWYAD
-92 LTGTQKMIVTGT
+92 LTGTKKIFFKGDANTAIRVLMNRPDAEPGAADPNGGTTVEQRVEIGDDGTGELDVTG
-104 PGMSI
+104 M
-109 RLMLNRVPF
+109 
-118 VEGGTG
+118 
-124 DADGGAYVE
+124 
-133 LIKNIEENGTIEFD
+133 
-147 LSSYEYVHLNA
+147 EYVHLNC
-158 IKVPGGGTGGV
+158 IKIAWGSAGV
-169 VKNIELIGTVK
+169 IKSIELEGTVK

-192 DAEGE
+192 DAEGN
-197 DLSSFPVSLDGPNNG
+197 DVSSFPVSWDGPNNN
-212 DSAPDSPEIVEGGVD
+212 DSAPDSPKIVEGEGVND
-227 GSKCFKVTAFAEPTQ
+227 SRCFKVTAFDSPTE

-251 ADEVMPKG
+251 ADEVMPRG
-259 TKWKLKMA
+259 TKWQLKMSV
-267 IKASKESH
+267 KASETAMITS
-275 VTTSAQA
+275 SAQA

-288 GGMINEFTVGTE
+288 GDMGLGEIGVTTE
-300 WTDYEWSGEIGVDD
+300 WRDFTWSGEIGVDD
-314 FQSIAFDLNNGDE
+314 FQSIAFDLSNANGT
-327 RNADDNGWLPGN
+327 PGN
-339 GGTEFFF
+339 GGVDFYF

-380 TNMQE
+380 TNMKD

-395 IYDNSVATVTVDGD
+395 IYDNSVATVTVDGN
-409 PVNIVSVEGF
+409 PVDIVSVEGF
-419 ADGNLYIFVE
+419 ADGNLYIFVT

-473 YVAALADAGYASYLY
+473 YVAELAEAGYASYLY

-493 ITISPEAG
+493 LAISPEAG

-536 AGVNEEDGFAK
+536 AGVNEEEGFAK

-555 DTPLNGVNDF
+555 DTPLSGANDF

-575 KDFALQNPITV
+575 EDFALQNPITV
-586 EYSFGPV
+586 EYSFGAVDVENAGEIETLIDPALFQNCANDYIPEGYYLRYQDKEDRV
-593 SLDGDDQ
+593 SGNSYSSGGARMFEFAAGGDFTKGLYMREGYLLYGNQEGHALTLTAGKKYTIHFNSAMWKDNGKWMKFDIFTKDGYEAEGEPLYSEMIENTPNMNGQKTAVSGSTDKNISFTPEADGDYILRWT
-600 PAVIYTSN
+600 AS
-608 FATEGVDANG
+608 DANG
-618 AGWYVNAGAALQPAN
+618 AQAYSEILLAN
-633 SGSGCR
+633 
-639 IMHNQG
+639 
-645 AFSEDLVYIAQRDA
+645 
-659 AKGGVAVYG
+659 
-668 IDDDYKLALEAGKT
+668 
-682 YHVTLKACRHDRSDV
+682 
-697 ALRVQV
+697 
-703 LPEAAVS
+703 VS
-710 AEDGS
+710 MK
-715 LIDSE
+715 
-720 AILAEDFQ
+720 F
-728 AITPEKTSKLAV
+728 
-740 NFDLAVTPSEAG
+740 
-752 NFVIRLVPSKE
+752 
-763 NGSFAGYDDPVCFG
+763 
-777 DVKVEYIPN
+777 IPN
-786 VMGIV
+786 LRGLE
-791 ETKALQT
+791 ETIALNG
-798 ALADAKTTRDTNN
+798 ALADAKNTRDTNN

-826 IKEVEANMGS
+826 IKEVEANKGS
-836 YYAPSTYAKKTEE
+836 YSAPSVYTAKTEE
-849 LNETAKALT
+849 LKATAKALA

-877 WVEKKESKFVDTEY
+877 WVAKKESKFVDTEY

-908 TTFNEETQEEVT
+908 TTFNEETGEEVT

-935 LNTAKKELSDVI
+935 LNDAKKELSDVI
-947 TMASKWLTE
+947 TLASKWLTE
-956 GPSTKGWNQI
+956 GPSSKGWNQI

-995 IVQADA
+995 IVQANA

-1031 TLFAPAGDEGETPAY
+1031 TLFAPNAETGETPAY

-1060 ANSTEVPGWTSV
+1060 ANSTEVPGWTSA
-1072 AGNGFAWS
+1072 AGNCFAWS

-1109 AMVEQTVTELPVG
+1109 AIAEQTVSELPAG
-1122 TYVVTVKCND
+1122 TYVVSVKCND
-1132 NGNSWNAATDENPGS
+1132 NGGSWNAATDETPGS

-1178 GSGDFGGEDGITIE
+1178 GSGDFGGEDGLTIE
-1192 DGQLTVGFYYGNT
+1192 DGQLTVGFYYGST

-1227 KNDKETSIET
+1227 KKDQETSIET

>member
-1 MRKTYMML
+1 MML

-27 YRAELDKSMFKAWTS
+27 YRAELDKSMFKAWNGTGADAQEVEPTS
-42 DQPGATEDTDPAPEP
+42 YVGKGDATV
-57 KSNNPFACESNLY
+57 NFACETNFY
-70 KEVAAYG
+70 KTLDQGAVV
-77 TIFGSSNVYCLWYAD
+77 FGNTNVYSRWYAD
-92 LTGTQKMIVTGT
+92 LTGTKKIFFKGDAKTAIRVLMNRPDAEPGAEDPNGGTTVEQRVEIGADGTGELDVTG
-104 PGMSI
+104 M
-109 RLMLNRVPF
+109 
-118 VEGGTG
+118 
-124 DADGGAYVE
+124 
-133 LIKNIEENGTIEFD
+133 
-147 LSSYEYVHLNA
+147 EYVHLNC
-158 IKVPGGGTGGV
+158 IKIAWGSAGV
-169 VKNIELIGTVK
+169 IKSIELEGTVK
-180 PVTGILSMINNG
+180 PVTGLLSMINNG
-192 DAEGE
+192 DAEGD

-212 DSAPDSPEIVEGGVD
+212 DSAPDKPEIVEGEGVN
-227 GSKCFKVTAFAEPTQ
+227 GSRCFKVTAFDSPTE

-259 TKWKLKMA
+259 TKWQLKMSV
-267 IKASKESH
+267 KADQPTNI
-275 VTTSAQA
+275 TTSAQG

-288 GGMINEFTVGTE
+288 GGMVDEFGVTTE
-300 WTDYEWSGEIGVDD
+300 WRNFTWSGEIGVDD
-314 FQSIAFDLNNGDE
+314 FQSIAFDLSNANGT
-327 RNADDNGWLPGN
+327 PGN
-339 GGTEFFF
+339 GGVNFYF
-346 DNIEFGTDLGG
+346 DNIEFATDLGG
-357 SNPLSAVNITA
+357 SNPLSAVELASGT
-368 AADVIRVDFGGT
+368 DVIRVNLGGL
-380 TNMQE
+380 TNMKD
-385 LVKAAGTTTL
+385 LVKAAPTTTL
-395 IYDNSVATVTVDGD
+395 VYDNSTVSITVDGKPFD
-409 PVNIVSVEGF
+409 EDVVSVEVYE
-419 ADGNLYIFVE
+419 DGNLYIFIGS
-429 DDIYDDNEV
+429 DIYDNNEV
-438 KIAFKNPEDAAH
+438 KVAFKNPEDAAH
-450 RLLFATGKWE
+450 RLLFTSGKWE
-460 GEAVPEISGLVAT
+460 GQPVPDFSGLIAPFDQVLAESG
-473 YVAALADAGYASYLY
+473 YVSYLY
-488 GEPEL
+488 NEPALVE
-493 ITISPEAG
+493 INPEKG
-501 SFNLPADF
+501 SFNLPGNL
-509 KEITATFNQ
+509 KEFTLKFNQ
-518 FVQVSSIVAK
+518 VINVSTVVAK
-528 LGSESLTA
+528 LGNEDLVASGDSELSEIIKLTRTSDA
-536 AGVNEEDGFAK
+536 ILAGVND
-547 VVKFTRAS
+547 
-555 DTPLNGVNDF
+555 L
-565 VISAAEGKYG
+565 VISAAEGQYEGFGLDK
-575 KDFALQNPITV
+575 PITV
-586 EYSFGPV
+586 EYSFGAVDVENAGEIETLIDPALFQNCANDQIPEGYFLRYQDAEDRVNGTGYGSGARMFEFAAGGDFTKGLYMREGYLLYGNQEGHNLTLTAGKKYTIHFNSAMWKDNGKWMKFDIFTQADYEAEGEPLYSEMIENTPNMNGQKTAV
-593 SLDGDDQ
+593 SGSTDTNISFTPEADGDYILRWT
-600 PAVIYTSN
+600 AS
-608 FATEGVDANG
+608 DADG
-618 AGWYVNAGAALQPAN
+618 KQAYSEILLAN
-633 SGSGCR
+633 
-639 IMHNQG
+639 
-645 AFSEDLVYIAQRDA
+645 
-659 AKGGVAVYG
+659 
-668 IDDDYKLALEAGKT
+668 
-682 YHVTLKACRHDRSDV
+682 
-697 ALRVQV
+697 
-703 LPEAAVS
+703 VS
-710 AEDGS
+710 MK
-715 LIDSE
+715 
-720 AILAEDFQ
+720 F
-728 AITPEKTSKLAV
+728 
-740 NFDLAVTPSEAG
+740 
-752 NFVIRLVPSKE
+752 
-763 NGSFAGYDDPVCFG
+763 
-777 DVKVEYIPN
+777 IPN
-786 VMGIV
+786 LRGLE
-791 ETKALQT
+791 ETIALNG
-798 ALADAKTTRDTNN
+798 ALADAKNTRDTNN

-826 IKEVEANMGS
+826 IKEVEANKGS
-836 YYAPSTYAKKTEE
+836 YSAPSVYIAKTDELKT
-849 LNETAKALT
+849 TAKALA

-891 FKNLVTIV
+891 FKNLVTAV
-899 NKYCTYGDE
+899 EKYCTYGDE
-908 TTFNEETQEEVT
+908 TTLNEETGEEVT

-1008 IADAIAFRAKSIILE
+1008 IAEAIAFRAKSIILE

-1031 TLFAPAGDEGETPAY
+1031 TLFASNAETGETPAY

-1060 ANSTEVPGWTSV
+1060 ANSTEVPGWTSA

-1109 AMVEQTVTELPVG
+1109 AIVEQTVSELPAG

-1132 NGNSWNAATDENPGS
+1132 NGGSWNAADDENPGS

>member
-27 YRAELDKSMFKAWTS
+27 YRAELDKSMFKAWNGTGADAQEVEPTS
-42 DQPGATEDTDPAPEP
+42 YVGKGDATV
-57 KSNNPFACESNLY
+57 NFACETNFY
-70 KEVAAYG
+70 KTLDQGAVV
-77 TIFGSSNVYCLWYAD
+77 FGNTNVYSRWYAD
-92 LTGTQKMIVTGT
+92 LTGTKKIFFKGDAKTAIRVLMNRPDAEPGAEDPNGGTTVEQRVEIGADGTGELDVTG
-104 PGMSI
+104 M
-109 RLMLNRVPF
+109 
-118 VEGGTG
+118 
-124 DADGGAYVE
+124 
-133 LIKNIEENGTIEFD
+133 
-147 LSSYEYVHLNA
+147 EYVHLNC
-158 IKVPGGGTGGV
+158 IKIAWGSAGV
-169 VKNIELIGTVK
+169 IKSIELEGTVK
-180 PVTGILSMINNG
+180 PVTGLLSMINNG
-192 DAEGE
+192 DAEGD

-212 DSAPDSPEIVEGGVD
+212 DSAPDKPEIVEGEGVN
-227 GSKCFKVTAFAEPTQ
+227 GSRCFKVTAFDSPTE

-259 TKWKLKMA
+259 TKWQLKMSV
-267 IKASKESH
+267 KADQPTNI
-275 VTTSAQA
+275 TTSAQG

-288 GGMINEFTVGTE
+288 GGMVDEFGVTTE
-300 WTDYEWSGEIGVDD
+300 WRNFTWSGEIGVDD
-314 FQSIAFDLNNGDE
+314 FQSIAFDLSNANGT
-327 RNADDNGWLPGN
+327 PGN
-339 GGTEFFF
+339 GGVNFYF
-346 DNIEFGTDLGG
+346 DNIEFATDLGG
-357 SNPLSAVNITA
+357 SNPLSAVELASGT
-368 AADVIRVDFGGT
+368 DVIRVNLGGL
-380 TNMQE
+380 TNMKD
-385 LVKAAGTTTL
+385 LVKAAPTTTL
-395 IYDNSVATVTVDGD
+395 VYDNSTVSITVDGKPFD
-409 PVNIVSVEGF
+409 EDVVSVEGYE
-419 ADGNLYIFVE
+419 DGNLYIFIGS
-429 DDIYDDNEV
+429 DIYDNNEV
-438 KIAFKNPEDAAH
+438 KVAFKNPEDAAH
-450 RLLFATGKWE
+450 RLLFTSGKWE
-460 GEAVPEISGLVAT
+460 GQPVPDFSGLIAPFDQVLAESG
-473 YVAALADAGYASYLY
+473 YVSYLY
-488 GEPEL
+488 NEPALVE
-493 ITISPEAG
+493 INPEKG
-501 SFNLPADF
+501 SFNLPGNL
-509 KEITATFNQ
+509 KEFTLKFNQ
-518 FVQVSSIVAK
+518 VINVSTVVAK
-528 LGSESLTA
+528 LGNEDLVASGDSELSEIIKLTRTSDA
-536 AGVNEEDGFAK
+536 ILAGVND
-547 VVKFTRAS
+547 
-555 DTPLNGVNDF
+555 L
-565 VISAAEGKYG
+565 VISAAEGQYEGFGLDK
-575 KDFALQNPITV
+575 PITV
-586 EYSFGPV
+586 EYSFGAVDVENAGEIETLIDPALFQNCANDQIPEGYFLRYQDAEDRVNGTGYGSGARMFEFAAGGDFTKGLYMREGYLLYGNQEGHNLTLTAGKKYTIHFNSAMWKDNGKWMKFDIFTQADYEAEGEPLYSEMIENTPNMNGQKTAV
-593 SLDGDDQ
+593 SGSTDTNISFTPEADGDYILRWT
-600 PAVIYTSN
+600 AS
-608 FATEGVDANG
+608 DADG
-618 AGWYVNAGAALQPAN
+618 KQAYSEILLAN
-633 SGSGCR
+633 
-639 IMHNQG
+639 
-645 AFSEDLVYIAQRDA
+645 
-659 AKGGVAVYG
+659 
-668 IDDDYKLALEAGKT
+668 
-682 YHVTLKACRHDRSDV
+682 
-697 ALRVQV
+697 
-703 LPEAAVS
+703 VS
-710 AEDGS
+710 MK
-715 LIDSE
+715 
-720 AILAEDFQ
+720 F
-728 AITPEKTSKLAV
+728 
-740 NFDLAVTPSEAG
+740 
-752 NFVIRLVPSKE
+752 
-763 NGSFAGYDDPVCFG
+763 
-777 DVKVEYIPN
+777 IPN
-786 VMGIV
+786 LRGLE
-791 ETKALQT
+791 ETIALNG
-798 ALADAKTTRDTNN
+798 ALADAKNTRDTNN

-826 IKEVEANMGS
+826 IKEVEANKGS
-836 YYAPSTYAKKTEE
+836 YSAPSVYIAKTDELKT
-849 LNETAKALT
+849 TAKALA

-891 FKNLVTIV
+891 FKNLVTAV
-899 NKYCTYGDE
+899 EKYCTYGDE
-908 TTFNEETQEEVT
+908 TTLNEETGEEVT

-1008 IADAIAFRAKSIILE
+1008 IAEAIAFRAKSIILE

-1031 TLFAPAGDEGETPAY
+1031 TLFASNAETGETPAY

-1060 ANSTEVPGWTSV
+1060 ANSTEVPGWTSA

-1109 AMVEQTVTELPVG
+1109 AIVEQTVSELPAG

-1132 NGNSWNAATDENPGS
+1132 NGGSWNAADDENPGS

>member
-1 MRKTYMML
+1 MML

-27 YRAELDKSMFKAWTS
+27 YRAELDKSMFKAWNGTGADAQEVEPTS
-42 DQPGATEDTDPAPEP
+42 YVGKGDATV
-57 KSNNPFACESNLY
+57 NFACETNFY
-70 KEVAAYG
+70 KTLDQGAVV
-77 TIFGSSNVYCLWYAD
+77 FGNTNVYSRWYAD
-92 LTGTQKMIVTGT
+92 LTGTKKIFFKGDAKTAIRVLMNRPDAEPGAEDPNGGTTVEQRVEIGADGTGELDVTG
-104 PGMSI
+104 M
-109 RLMLNRVPF
+109 
-118 VEGGTG
+118 
-124 DADGGAYVE
+124 
-133 LIKNIEENGTIEFD
+133 
-147 LSSYEYVHLNA
+147 EYVHLNC
-158 IKVPGGGTGGV
+158 IKIAWGSAGV
-169 VKNIELIGTVK
+169 IKSIELEGTVK
-180 PVTGILSMINNG
+180 PVTGLLSMINNG
-192 DAEGE
+192 DAEGD

-212 DSAPDSPEIVEGGVD
+212 DSAPDKPEIVEGEGVN
-227 GSKCFKVTAFAEPTQ
+227 GSRCFKVTAFDSPTE

-259 TKWKLKMA
+259 TKWQLKMSV
-267 IKASKESH
+267 KADQPTNI
-275 VTTSAQA
+275 TTSAQG

-288 GGMINEFTVGTE
+288 GGMVDEFGVTTE
-300 WTDYEWSGEIGVDD
+300 WRNFTWSGEIGVDD
-314 FQSIAFDLNNGDE
+314 FQSIAFDLSNANGT
-327 RNADDNGWLPGN
+327 PGN
-339 GGTEFFF
+339 GGVNFYF
-346 DNIEFGTDLGG
+346 DNIEFATDLGG
-357 SNPLSAVNITA
+357 SNPLSAVELASGT
-368 AADVIRVDFGGT
+368 DVIRVNLGGL
-380 TNMQE
+380 TNMKD
-385 LVKAAGTTTL
+385 LVKAAPTTTL
-395 IYDNSVATVTVDGD
+395 VYDNSTVSITVDGKPFD
-409 PVNIVSVEGF
+409 EDVVSVEGYE
-419 ADGNLYIFVE
+419 DGNLYIFIGS
-429 DDIYDDNEV
+429 DIYDV
-438 KIAFKNPEDAAH
+438 KVAFKNHENAAH
-450 RLLFATGKWE
+450 RLLFTSGKWE
-460 GEAVPEISGLVAT
+460 GQPVPDFSGLIAPFDQVLAESG
-473 YVAALADAGYASYLY
+473 YVSYLY
-488 GEPEL
+488 NEPALVE
-493 ITISPEAG
+493 INPEKG
-501 SFNLPADF
+501 SFNLPGNL
-509 KEITATFNQ
+509 KEFTLKFNQ
-518 FVQVSSIVAK
+518 VINVSTVVAK
-528 LGSESLTA
+528 LGNEDLVASGDSELSEIIKLTRTSDA
-536 AGVNEEDGFAK
+536 ILAGVND
-547 VVKFTRAS
+547 
-555 DTPLNGVNDF
+555 L
-565 VISAAEGKYG
+565 VISAAEGQYEGFGLDK
-575 KDFALQNPITV
+575 PITV
-586 EYSFGPV
+586 EYSFGAVDVENAGEIETLIDPALFQNCANDQIPEGYFLRYQDAEDRVNGTGYGSGARMFEFAAGGDFTKGLYMREGYLLYGNQEGHNLTLTAGKKYTIHFNSAMWKDNGKWMKFDIFTQADYEAEGEPLYSEMIENTPNMNGQKTAV
-593 SLDGDDQ
+593 SGSTDTNISFTPEADGDYILRWT
-600 PAVIYTSN
+600 AS
-608 FATEGVDANG
+608 DADG
-618 AGWYVNAGAALQPAN
+618 KQAYSEILLAN
-633 SGSGCR
+633 
-639 IMHNQG
+639 
-645 AFSEDLVYIAQRDA
+645 
-659 AKGGVAVYG
+659 
-668 IDDDYKLALEAGKT
+668 
-682 YHVTLKACRHDRSDV
+682 
-697 ALRVQV
+697 
-703 LPEAAVS
+703 VS
-710 AEDGS
+710 MK
-715 LIDSE
+715 
-720 AILAEDFQ
+720 F
-728 AITPEKTSKLAV
+728 
-740 NFDLAVTPSEAG
+740 
-752 NFVIRLVPSKE
+752 
-763 NGSFAGYDDPVCFG
+763 
-777 DVKVEYIPN
+777 IPN
-786 VMGIV
+786 LRGLE
-791 ETKALQT
+791 ETIALNG
-798 ALADAKTTRDTNN
+798 ALADAKNTRDTNN

-826 IKEVEANMGS
+826 IKEVEANKGS
-836 YYAPSTYAKKTEE
+836 YSAPSVYIAKTDELKT
-849 LNETAKALT
+849 TAKALA

-891 FKNLVTIV
+891 FKNLVTAV
-899 NKYCTYGDE
+899 EKYCTYGDE
-908 TTFNEETQEEVT
+908 TTLNEETGEEVT

-1008 IADAIAFRAKSIILE
+1008 IAEAIAFRAKSIILE

-1031 TLFAPAGDEGETPAY
+1031 TLFASNAETGETPAY

-1060 ANSTEVPGWTSV
+1060 ANSTEVPGWTSA

-1109 AMVEQTVTELPVG
+1109 AIVEQTVSELPAG

-1132 NGNSWNAATDENPGS
+1132 NGNSWNAADDENPGS